1 MVFEPIETHSNSAHD
16 SSEVKHFTVWAED
29 RLLNHH
35 RKWPGDGG
43 STALR
48 RAATKLGGVET
59 FANKT
64 MAKAARAAKAR
75 LFQVLDSHVQTIQET
90 AQVSPFCRFSILCFF
105 LSNTWSG
112 CWLVYA
118 INGLVADVGWAECWL
133 PTESRLGRRLEARG
147 RGFQAGLC
155 RLVMD
160 TSCFVVVF
168 YFYFLKKV
176 A

>member
-1 MVFEPIETHSNSAHD
+1 MVFEPIKTHSNSPHD

-90 AQVSPFCRFSILCFF
+90 AQVSHFCRFSILCFF
-105 LSNTWSG
+105 
-112 CWLVYA
+112 CPIFDLVVGWFMRLMVLLQMLDEP
-118 INGLVADVGWAECWL
+118 NVGSLQKVDWADVLKLGEEVSKQACVGWSWILHAL
-133 PTESRLGRRLEARG
+133 LL
-147 RGFQAGLC
+147 F
-155 RLVMD
+155 
-160 TSCFVVVF
+160 FIF
-168 YFYFLKKV
+168 IFF
-176 A
+176 

>member
-1 MVFEPIETHSNSAHD
+1 MVFEPIKTHSNSAPD
-16 SSEVKHFTVWAED
+16 SSEVKHFTVRAED

-43 STALR
+43 STALLC
-48 RAATKLGGVET
+48 AATKLGGVET
-59 FANKT
+59 FDQQNNGKSRESGESPPLPSSRFPRPNHSGDGPG
-64 MAKAARAAKAR
+64 KP
-75 LFQVLDSHVQTIQET
+75 LLQIFDSV
-90 AQVSPFCRFSILCFF
+90 FF
-105 LSNTWSG
+105 LSNIWSG

-133 PTESRLGRRLEARG
+133 PTESRLGRCLEARG

-168 YFYFLKKV
+168 YFYFFLKI